1 MAKEQDKQEIL
12 RQGQSTEFWRLILEV
27 LDQNVENLRAQ
38 QDSEDFKELS
48 NEQYKIENELLK
60 AKIKYN
66 QKLKDLPNTLIA
78 HLQTP
83 NQEVKNFDPYDP

>member
-48 NEQYKIENELLK
+48 NKRKSYVDK
-60 AKIKYN
+60 N
-66 QKLKDLPNTLIA
+66 QSEEKDSYILPDFVAFFLVKKPVQNKLKHSA
-78 HLQTP
+78 A
-83 NQEVKNFDPYDP
+83 V